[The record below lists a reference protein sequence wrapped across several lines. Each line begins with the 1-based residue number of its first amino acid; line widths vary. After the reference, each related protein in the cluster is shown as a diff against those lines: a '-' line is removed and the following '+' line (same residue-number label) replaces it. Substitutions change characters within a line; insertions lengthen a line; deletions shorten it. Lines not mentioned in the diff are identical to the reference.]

1 MSRVS
6 RDSELRE
13 AEYFT
18 IRRLYLTI
26 EQKGSATL

>member
-18 IRRLYLTI
+18 IRRLHLTI
-26 EQKGSATL
+26 EEMTHEL